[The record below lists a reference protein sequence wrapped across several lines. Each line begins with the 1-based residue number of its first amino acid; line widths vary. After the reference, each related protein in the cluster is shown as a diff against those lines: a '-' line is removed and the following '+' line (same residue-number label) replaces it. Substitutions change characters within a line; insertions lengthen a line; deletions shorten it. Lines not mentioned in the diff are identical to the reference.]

1 MGKVADCAEHRK
13 VRVIKYLD
21 GVFPEYQPEV
31 GRIYDALYNEKR
43 TGGTG
48 SGWAYICIIDVK
60 DKKICLKRDEY
71 ELVGDE
77 DGHLHSYG
85 RIL

>member
-1 MGKVADCAEHRK
+1 MGRVADQAVKRK
-13 VRVIKYLD
+13 IRVIKHLD

-31 GRIYDALYNEKR
+31 GRIYDAVYNEKR

-77 DGHLHSYG
+77 DGTEE
-85 RIL
+85 